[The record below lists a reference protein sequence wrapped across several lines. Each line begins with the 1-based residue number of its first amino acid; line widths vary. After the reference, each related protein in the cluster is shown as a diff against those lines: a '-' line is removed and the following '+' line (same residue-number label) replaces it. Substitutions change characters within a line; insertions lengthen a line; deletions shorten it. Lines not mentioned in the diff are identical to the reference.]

1 MNQDIKTQLETQTKE
16 LQEVPESKDA
26 HEIEELKDNVEVIKD
41 TIIPKA
47 LINATE
53 QSKGKVRVGALV
65 LDKKG
70 TIISKGCNSYTKTH
84 PQQALAAFT
93 VGKPKQIFLHAEID
107 TLVRCRED
115 PHTILVCRLR
125 PNGQVAL
132 AKPCSVCMSAIEKSG
147 CKIVYYTTDDGDF
160 ENIEIG
166 D

>member
-1 MNQDIKTQLETQTKE
+1 MNQDIRSQIETQTKE
-16 LQEVPESKDA
+16 LQEVHESK
-26 HEIEELKDNVEVIKD
+26 EVTETEEIKD
-41 TIIPKA
+41 TVEGIKDELIPRA
-47 LINATE
+47 LITATE

-70 TIISKGCNSYTKTH
+70 MIIAKGCNSYTKTH

-147 CKIVYYTTDDGDF
+147 CKIVYYTTDDGGF